1 MTARQMALVRGEA
14 LRHERLSRLSEE
26 PSIRTGHLETAAAL
40 LAALYAARC
49 GRKKRK
55 GRRAHHARH

>member
-26 PSIRTGHLETAAAL
+26 PSVRTGHLETAAAL
-40 LAALYAARC
+40 LAALDAAQA
-49 GRKKRK
+49 RKQRKR
-55 GRRAHHARH
+55 RRATHAAH

>member
-26 PSIRTGHLETAAAL
+26 PSVRTGHLETAAAL
-40 LAALYAARC
+40 MAAIDAARA
-49 GRKKRK
+49 RKQ
-55 GRRAHHARH
+55 RRRRRVPRAAH